1 MTTLQS
7 LQVILRDN
15 LGVDPGAASLDAKL
29 DVLDIDSLSMI
40 EILFAVEDAFMITIP
55 SEPASWRE
63 KILTVGDLVAYVD
76 RIVGAQR
83 VVMLPDELIS

>member
-15 LGVDPGAASLDAKL
+15 LGIDPASASLDAKL

-40 EILFAVEDAFMITIP
+40 EILFAVEDAFKIAIP
-55 SEPASWRE
+55 SEPASWRD
-63 KILTVGDLVAYVD
+63 KIVTIGDLVAYVD
-76 RIVGAQR
+76 RIVGVQR
-83 VVMLPDELIS
+83 VPTLRDELVS